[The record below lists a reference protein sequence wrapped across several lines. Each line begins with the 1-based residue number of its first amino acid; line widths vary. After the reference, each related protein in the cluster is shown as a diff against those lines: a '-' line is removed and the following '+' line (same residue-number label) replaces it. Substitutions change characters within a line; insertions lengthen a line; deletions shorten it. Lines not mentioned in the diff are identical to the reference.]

1 MNFSTKYSLQK
12 TPPEVNKGP
21 SHVEKAGYIPAQAR
35 IENMMLA
42 GQRLVAHRA
51 EMYDF
56 KELKDIDENFID
68 PTRSKNFDMADA
80 TQIALNIEQKQR
92 ELDALKASQTAQDG
106 SNDSQIPPDKGSDSK
121 SNSVP
126 E

>member
-56 KELKDIDENFID
+56 KELKDIDESFTD
-68 PTRSKNFDMADA
+68 PTRSKNYDMSDA
-80 TQIALNIEQKQR
+80 FIMSEAIKYNVQQK
-92 ELDALKASQTAQDG
+92 ELLKASQTAQDG

>member
-56 KELKDIDENFID
+56 KELKDIDESFTD

-80 TQIALNIEQKQR
+80 SQFALNLDQKQ
-92 ELDALKASQTAQDG
+92 KAQEAPEEPSKQKEG
-106 SNDSQIPPDKGSDSK
+106 VSIP
-121 SNSVP
+121 

>member
-1 MNFSTKYSLQK
+1 MNFATKYSLQK

-80 TQIALNIEQKQR
+80 SQFALNLEQKQR
-92 ELDALKASQTAQDG
+92 ESEALKASQAAQEAQEEPQTAQEG
-106 SNDSQIPPDKGSDSK
+106 EK
-121 SNSVP
+121 SP